1 MIDVNLCFCV
11 INFLAFARCV
21 RVRNV
26 MSQQEKYVADNHLV
40 DSAEPCKEPMK
51 KSDESVKEVP
61 LLELSN
67 VSFRYDTH
75 SDESVANKDKKDNED
90 NCNYALHKVNLS
102 IHQGEFVGI
111 IGPSGSG
118 KTTLASLFSGAIPH
132 HYSGKF
138 FGTVRIAGHDTTTL
152 ELTNIACLIGSV
164 IQDIDA
170 QMVAANVEDEL
181 LFGLENF
188 GVSHDEIPERI
199 ANALETVGISNL
211 RNRDL
216 DTLSGG
222 QKQKVA
228 IAAILA
234 LRPKVMVLDEPTC
247 ALDPVS
253 SRMIFDVLSDLN
265 KNFGITIVVIEQKV
279 ALLSEYCKR
288 LIVLSKGEL
297 VLDAPVCEALKDIEL
312 LRKVGINYP
321 RTTRLLKQLQ
331 DEQICDPAPLS
342 VGVDETVN
350 TIVKTLRSDYFKLS
364 NRDDVYDV
372 EADLELNKEDSK
384 RANNAVNNIDKPC
397 LSIDHVS
404 FAYANDVKALKDISF
419 DAYAGELIA
428 LIGKN
433 GAGKTTITK
442 IINGL
447 LRPTEGSVTIDGI
460 DTKPLRISQ
469 IAKYVATLFQN
480 PDHQLCKETV
490 LEEVELS
497 CILIGEDSSQ
507 AKTHAMEIIEKLDL
521 NPTDS
526 PFMLSRGQ
534 RQMVALAA
542 TVVTR
547 PKILVLD
554 EPTCGLDYHECVRI
568 MQVVE
573 ELRAHGCCVIMVC
586 HDMEVVL
593 DYATRLITINDGKLI
608 IDGSAHDV
616 FEKPDVCSAASLYPP
631 LLCAVCQG
639 LVSNGFKQCYGL
651 YTRKELVEALRFGK
665 IAKLSQNKQHNQQNS

>member
-1 MIDVNLCFCV
+1 MDGMHQQNELIAGRKLVEQ
-11 INFLAFARCV
+11 APQ
-21 RVRNV
+21 RNIK
-26 MSQQEKYVADNHLV
+26 SL
-40 DSAEPCKEPMK
+40 MK
-51 KSDESVKEVP
+51 KHNDSHLEDP
-61 LLELSN
+61 LLELKN
-67 VSFRYDTH
+67 VSFQYGTNRSENTL
-75 SDESVANKDKKDNED
+75 SVED
-90 NCNYALHKVNLS
+90 NKYVLNSVDLKIYP
-102 IHQGEFVGI
+102 GEFVGI

-132 HYSGKF
+132 HYSGELLGSVK
-138 FGTVRIAGHDTTTL
+138 IAGQDTKNL
-152 ELTNIACLIGSV
+152 ALTNIACLIGSV

-188 GVSHDEIPERI
+188 GVPHDEIPNRI
-199 ANALETVGISNL
+199 ASSLETVGISDL

-234 LRPKVMVLDEPTC
+234 LKPKVLVLDEPTC

-253 SRMIFDVLSDLN
+253 SRMIFSILQNLN
-265 KNFGITIVVIEQKV
+265 KKFGITIVVIEQKV
-279 ALLSEYCKR
+279 ALLSEYCNR

-297 VLDAPVCEALKDIEL
+297 VLDAPVSLALKDIEL

-331 DEQICDPAPLS
+331 DEQICNPADLT
-342 VGVDETVN
+342 VGVEETVN
-350 TIVKTLRSDYFKLS
+350 TIVKTLRTDYSKLS
-364 NRDDVYDV
+364 NS
-372 EADLELNKEDSK
+372 NNS
-384 RANNAVNNIDKPC
+384 NNAESALESHEEAFIKDNNSDNSNKPC
-397 LSIDHVS
+397 LSLNNVS
-404 FAYANDVKALKDISF
+404 FAYVNGVKALKDISF
-419 DAYAGELIA
+419 NANSGELIA
-428 LIGKN
+428 LIGRN

-447 LRPTEGSVTIDGI
+447 LRPTEGSVAIDGT
-460 DTKPLRISQ
+460 DTKSLRISQ
-469 IAKYVATLFQN
+469 IAKYVSTLFQN
-480 PDHQLCKETV
+480 PDRQLCKETV
-490 LEEVELS
+490 LEEVALS
-497 CILIGEDSSQ
+497 CILIGQNEDE
-507 AKTHAMEIIEKLDL
+507 AKARAMEIIDELELDSKA
-521 NPTDS
+521 S

-542 TVVTR
+542 TVVTN
-547 PKILVLD
+547 PKILLLD
-554 EPTCGLDYHECVRI
+554 EPTCGLDYKECMRI

-573 ELRAHGCCVIMVC
+573 RLRKNGCCVIMVC

-616 FEKPDVCSAASLYPP
+616 FEKPEVCSAAALYPP
-631 LLCAVCQG
+631 LLCSVSQG
-639 LVSNGFKQCYGL
+639 LVAHGFNKCNGL
-651 YTRKELVEALRFGK
+651 YVREELVEALRVGK
-665 IAKLSQNKQHNQQNS
+665 IAKQTVQN

>member
-1 MIDVNLCFCV
+1 MQTKKEEI
-11 INFLAFARCV
+11 
-21 RVRNV
+21 
-26 MSQQEKYVADNHLV
+26 SDNRLLERTGQRKEIMEETH
-40 DSAEPCKEPMK
+40 DSN
-51 KSDESVKEVP
+51 SVKP
-61 LLELSN
+61 LLELN
-67 VSFRYDTH
+67 DVSFQYIIHRDGNN
-75 SDESVANKDKKDNED
+75 ESKDKKHNES
-90 NCNYALHKVNLS
+90 NLNFALNKVNLS
-102 IHQGEFVGI
+102 IYTGEFVGI
-111 IGPSGSG
+111 IGPSGAG

-132 HYSGKF
+132 HYSGHLS
-138 FGTVRIAGHDTTTL
+138 GTVNIAGYDTNSL

-188 GVSHDEIPERI
+188 SVPHDEILPRI
-199 ANALETVGISNL
+199 ENALETVGITNL

-234 LRPKVMVLDEPTC
+234 LKPKVMVLDEPTC

-253 SRMIFDVLSDLN
+253 SRMIFDVLRDLN
-265 KNFGITIVVIEQKV
+265 RNFGITVVVIEQKV

-297 VLDAPVCEALKDIEL
+297 VMDAPTGVALKNADL
-312 LRKVGINYP
+312 LSEVGINYP
-321 RTTRLLKQLQ
+321 RTTHLIKQLQ
-331 DEQICDPAPLS
+331 EEQICSNSELT
-342 VGVDETVN
+342 VGVEETVD
-350 TIVKTLRSDYFKLS
+350 TIVKTLQSDIPNTS
-364 NRDDVYDV
+364 NTS
-372 EADLELNKEDSK
+372 DSSNTFDSSDISETSDE
-384 RANNAVNNIDKPC
+384 NNANILESVNELSGSHIIKSNSFANPC
-397 LSIDHVS
+397 LSLNHVS
-404 FAYANDVKALKDISF
+404 FAYTNGVKALEDVSF
-419 DAYAGELIA
+419 NANSGELIA
-428 LIGKN
+428 LIGRN

-447 LRPTEGSVTIDGI
+447 LRPTEGSVVIDGI
-460 DTKPLRISQ
+460 DTKTLRISQ
-469 IAKYVATLFQN
+469 IAKYVSTLFQN
-480 PDHQLCKETV
+480 PDYQLCKETV
-490 LEEVELS
+490 LEEVAFS
-497 CILIGEDSSQ
+497 CKLIGEDSNQ
-507 AKTHAMEIIEKLDL
+507 AQAHAMEVIEKLNL
-521 NPTDS
+521 NPLDI

-554 EPTCGLDYHECVRI
+554 EPTCGLDYRECVRI

-573 ELRAHGCCVIMVC
+573 DLRDHGCCVIMVC

-608 IDGSAHDV
+608 IDGCARDV
-616 FEKPDVCSAASLYPP
+616 FENPEVTKAASLCPP
-631 LLCAVCQG
+631 LLCSVSQG
-639 LVSNGFKQCYGL
+639 LVEHGFKQCDGL
-651 YTRKELVEALRFGK
+651 YVRSELVEALRN
-665 IAKLSQNKQHNQQNS
+665 AKSRINRDFNCEK

>member
-1 MIDVNLCFCV
+1 MDGTHQQNELIAGRKLVEQ
-11 INFLAFARCV
+11 AQQ
-21 RVRNV
+21 RNIK
-26 MSQQEKYVADNHLV
+26 SL
-40 DSAEPCKEPMK
+40 MK
-51 KSDESVKEVP
+51 KPNDSHLEEP
-61 LLELSN
+61 LLELKN
-67 VSFRYDTH
+67 VSFQYGTNRSENT
-75 SDESVANKDKKDNED
+75 SSVED
-90 NCNYALHKVNLS
+90 NTYALNRVNLK
-102 IHQGEFVGI
+102 IYPGEFVGI

-132 HYSGKF
+132 HYSGNF
-138 FGTVRIAGHDTTTL
+138 CGTVSIAGHDTTTL

-188 GVSHDEIPERI
+188 GVPHDEIPNRI
-199 ANALETVGISNL
+199 VSSLETVGISDL

-234 LRPKVMVLDEPTC
+234 LKPKVLVLDEPTC

-253 SRMIFDVLSDLN
+253 SRMIFSILQNLN
-265 KNFGITIVVIEQKV
+265 KKFGITIVVIEQKV

-288 LIVLSKGEL
+288 LIVLSKGGL
-297 VLDAPVCEALKDIEL
+297 VLDAPVSLALKDIDL

-321 RTTRLLKQLQ
+321 RTTHLIKQLQ
-331 DEQICDPAPLS
+331 DEQICNPAELT
-342 VGVDETVN
+342 VGVEETVN
-350 TIVKTLRSDYFKLS
+350 TIVKTLRTDYSKLS
-364 NRDDVYDV
+364 NSNNLNNA
-372 EADLELNKEDSK
+372 ESSLESNKETFIK
-384 RANNAVNNIDKPC
+384 ANNLDNSNKPC
-397 LSIDHVS
+397 LSINNVS
-404 FAYANDVKALKDISF
+404 FAYANGVKALKDVSF
-419 DAYAGELIA
+419 NANSGELIA
-428 LIGKN
+428 LIGRN

-447 LRPTEGSVTIDGI
+447 LRPTEGSVEIDGI
-460 DTKPLRISQ
+460 DTKSLRISQ
-469 IAKYVATLFQN
+469 IAKYVSTLFQN
-480 PDHQLCKETV
+480 PDRQLCKRTV
-490 LEEVELS
+490 LEEVAFS
-497 CILIGEDSSQ
+497 CELIGEDPSQ
-507 AKTHAMEIIEKLDL
+507 AQEHAMQIIEKLNL
-521 NPTDS
+521 NPKDI

-554 EPTCGLDYHECVRI
+554 EPTCGLDYNECMKI

-573 ELRAHGCCVIMVC
+573 DLRDHGCCVIMVC

-593 DYATRLITINDGKLI
+593 DYATRLIVINDGKLI
-608 IDGSAHDV
+608 IDGLAKDV
-616 FEKPDVCSAASLYPP
+616 FEKPEVCDAAALYPP
-631 LLCAVCQG
+631 LLCSVSQG
-639 LVSNGFKQCYGL
+639 LVANGFENCRGL
-651 YTRKELVEALRFGK
+651 YIRSLLVQALSGK
-665 IAKLSQNKQHNQQNS
+665 NSTQNEQKQR